1 MNFFTNIYF
10 QKMSSE
16 NLFHCKIHNKKYV
29 GYCETCKLDICLLCT
44 SQHEKHELL
53 QYNEIQPSSKK
64 VAELKEKFN
73 EYKEQNKILIS
84 KMNLWLEKVNH
95 YTNKIIEILENN
107 EKIYESIFSNYDEN
121 NLVFKE
127 IDNMNQIRKKGLILG
142 YKNINLDLFGNEEK
156 ILEKSDL
163 ILKTIKEMQIEDI
176 FFSIKNRN
184 NVLNV
189 EKHENINENEQKEL
203 EDKSEKKS
211 NKKKKIKKAKNQK
224 KDNENELLRKKFED
238 YKEVN
243 LKSNYFD
250 DEYLIN
256 LESSKKSKEDLKI
269 DLNSENTE
277 SLNTRSIH
285 NGREINNLSL
295 IQNDLKKYIVTSGYC
310 YINLFDLKGQLQRS
324 IKLHD
329 SDITNLIQL
338 KNFDLVTSCIDGTMK
353 ITRLGK
359 NEGYSVIQNI
369 DTKQVKH
376 ENRNNI
382 FSNNQLYVLTQIAPN
397 EDLVTA
403 HGDNILFYSKSEKN
417 NEISYEFNQIL
428 PVNNEKKENDY
439 DFILNNK
446 NITSL
451 LNMNNNNL
459 IALNNNTI
467 FFVEKNNDKY
477 IINHKIKDICSN
489 GGPNN
494 ISIYNN
500 DIIIISGGNK
510 IHFVNI
516 KEKNI
521 INEIKIDVCCIN
533 CINIKCSNNSLYIG
547 CESKNNQFDI
557 GIYDIINKE
566 NKYEINRTKVYQ
578 NVHNKSISNI
588 IPINCEE
595 LEENKEDENIK
606 IKLDFVSGSHDKY
619 LKYWE

>member
-1 MNFFTNIYF
+1 
-10 QKMSSE
+10 MSSE

-203 EDKSEKKS
+203 EDNEKKS
-211 NKKKKIKKAKNQK
+211 NKKIKKAKNQK

-382 FSNNQLYVLTQIAPN
+382 FSNNQLYVLTQITPN
-397 EDLVTA
+397 EDLITA
-403 HGDNILFYSKSEKN
+403 HGDNLLFYSKSEKN

-477 IINHKIKDICSN
+477 IIIHKLKDICSN

-521 INEIKIDVCCIN
+521 INEIKIEVCCIN

-566 NKYEINRTKVYQ
+566 NKYEINRSKVYK
-578 NVHNKSISNI
+578 NVHSKSISNI
-588 IPINCEE
+588 IPIN
-595 LEENKEDENIK
+595 LEEIEEDKEDENK
-606 IKLDFVSGSHDKY
+606 D
-619 LKYWE
+619 

>member
-1 MNFFTNIYF
+1 
-10 QKMSSE
+10 MSSE

-29 GYCETCKLDICLLCT
+29 GYCETCKFDICLLCT

-176 FFSIKNRN
+176 FFSIKNKN
-184 NVLNV
+184 NVLNIV
-189 EKHENINENEQKEL
+189 KHENINENEQKEL

-211 NKKKKIKKAKNQK
+211 DKKKKIKKAKNQK
-224 KDNENELLRKKFED
+224 KDNENELLIKKFED

-256 LESSKKSKEDLKI
+256 LESSKKTKEDLK
-269 DLNSENTE
+269 DNLNSENTE

-359 NEGYSVIQNI
+359 NEGYNVIQNI

-382 FSNNQLYVLTQIAPN
+382 FSNNQLYILTQITPN
-397 EDLVTA
+397 EDLITA
-403 HGDNILFYSKSEKN
+403 HGDNLLFYSKSEKN
-417 NEISYEFNQIL
+417 NEINYEFKQIL

-446 NITSL
+446 NIISL

-467 FFVEKNNDKY
+467 FFFEINNDKY
-477 IINHKIKDICSN
+477 IINHKIKDICCN

-500 DIIIISGGNK
+500 DIIIICGGNK

-521 INEIKIDVCCIN
+521 INEIKIEVCCIN

>member
-1 MNFFTNIYF
+1 
-10 QKMSSE
+10 MSSE

-29 GYCETCKLDICLLCT
+29 GYCETCKFDICLLCT

-107 EKIYESIFSNYDEN
+107 EKIYENIFSNYDEN

-211 NKKKKIKKAKNQK
+211 DKKKKIKKAKNQK

-256 LESSKKSKEDLKI
+256 LESSKKTKEDLK
-269 DLNSENTE
+269 DNLNSENTE

-359 NEGYSVIQNI
+359 NEGYNVIQNI

-382 FSNNQLYVLTQIAPN
+382 FSNNQLYVLTQITPN
-397 EDLVTA
+397 EDLITA
-403 HGDNILFYSKSEKN
+403 HGDNLLFYSKSEKN
-417 NEISYEFNQIL
+417 NEINYEFNQIL

-477 IINHKIKDICSN
+477 IINHKIKDICGN

-521 INEIKIDVCCIN
+521 INEIKVDVCCIN
-533 CINIKCSNNSLYIG
+533 CINIKNSNNSLYIG

-578 NVHNKSISNI
+578 NVHNKSISDI

>member
-1 MNFFTNIYF
+1 
-10 QKMSSE
+10 MSSE

-29 GYCETCKLDICLLCT
+29 GYCETCKFDICLLCT

-127 IDNMNQIRKKGLILG
+127 IDNMNQITKKGLILG

-176 FFSIKNRN
+176 FFSIKNKN
-184 NVLNV
+184 NVLNIV
-189 EKHENINENEQKEL
+189 KHENINENEQKEL
-203 EDKSEKKS
+203 EDKSEKKLD
-211 NKKKKIKKAKNQK
+211 KKKKIKKAKNQK

-256 LESSKKSKEDLKI
+256 LESSKKTKEDLK
-269 DLNSENTE
+269 DNLNSENTE

-403 HGDNILFYSKSEKN
+403 HGDNLLFYSKSEKN

-533 CINIKCSNNSLYIG
+533 CINIKNSNNSLYIG
-547 CESKNNQFDI
+547 SESKNNQFEI

-566 NKYEINRTKVYQ
+566 NKYEINRTKVYK
-578 NVHNKSISNI
+578 NVHTKSISDI

>member
-1 MNFFTNIYF
+1 
-10 QKMSSE
+10 MSSE

-29 GYCETCKLDICLLCT
+29 GYCETCKFDICLLCT

-359 NEGYSVIQNI
+359 NEGYNVIQNI

-403 HGDNILFYSKSEKN
+403 HGDNLLFYSKSEKN

-477 IINHKIKDICSN
+477 IINNKIKDICCN

-516 KEKNI
+516 KEKSI

-533 CINIKCSNNSLYIG
+533 CINIKNSNNSLYIG
-547 CESKNNQFDI
+547 SESKNNQFEI

-566 NKYEINRTKVYQ
+566 NKYEINRTKVYK
-578 NVHNKSISNI
+578 NVHTKSISDI

>member
-1 MNFFTNIYF
+1 
-10 QKMSSE
+10 MSSE

-176 FFSIKNRN
+176 FFSIKNKN
-184 NVLNV
+184 NVLNIV
-189 EKHENINENEQKEL
+189 KHENINENEQKEL

-211 NKKKKIKKAKNQK
+211 DKKKKIKKAKNQK
-224 KDNENELLRKKFED
+224 NDNENELLRKKFED

-256 LESSKKSKEDLKI
+256 LESSKKNKEDLK
-269 DLNSENTE
+269 DNLNSENTE

-359 NEGYSVIQNI
+359 NEGYNVIQNI

-382 FSNNQLYVLTQIAPN
+382 FSNNQLYILTQITPN
-397 EDLVTA
+397 EDLITA
-403 HGDNILFYSKSEKN
+403 HGDNLLFYSKSEKN
-417 NEISYEFNQIL
+417 NEINYEFKQIL

-467 FFVEKNNDKY
+467 FFVEINNDKY
-477 IINHKIKDICSN
+477 IINHKIKDICCN

-500 DIIIISGGNK
+500 DIIIICGGNK

-521 INEIKIDVCCIN
+521 INEIKIEVCCIN

-547 CESKNNQFDI
+547 CENKNNQFDI

>member
-1 MNFFTNIYF
+1 
-10 QKMSSE
+10 MSSE

-29 GYCETCKLDICLLCT
+29 GYCEACKLDICLLCT

-95 YTNKIIEILENN
+95 YANKIIEILENN

-176 FFSIKNRN
+176 FFSIKNKN
-184 NVLNV
+184 NVLNIV
-189 EKHENINENEQKEL
+189 KHENINENEQKEL

-211 NKKKKIKKAKNQK
+211 DKKKKIKKAKNQK

-403 HGDNILFYSKSEKN
+403 HGDNLLFYSKSEKN

-521 INEIKIDVCCIN
+521 INEIKIEVCCIN

-566 NKYEINRTKVYQ
+566 NKYEINRTKVYK
-578 NVHNKSISNI
+578 NVHTKSISDI

>member
-1 MNFFTNIYF
+1 
-10 QKMSSE
+10 
-16 NLFHCKIHNKKYV
+16 
-29 GYCETCKLDICLLCT
+29 
-44 SQHEKHELL
+44 
-53 QYNEIQPSSKK
+53 
-64 VAELKEKFN
+64 
-73 EYKEQNKILIS
+73 
-84 KMNLWLEKVNH
+84 
-95 YTNKIIEILENN
+95 
-107 EKIYESIFSNYDEN
+107 
-121 NLVFKE
+121 
-127 IDNMNQIRKKGLILG
+127 LG

-403 HGDNILFYSKSEKN
+403 HGDNLLFYSKSEKN

-533 CINIKCSNNSLYIG
+533 CINIKNSNNSLYIG
-547 CESKNNQFDI
+547 SESKNNQFEI

-566 NKYEINRTKVYQ
+566 NKYEINRTKVYK
-578 NVHNKSISNI
+578 NVHTKSISDI

>member
-1 MNFFTNIYF
+1 
-10 QKMSSE
+10 MSSE

-29 GYCETCKLDICLLCT
+29 GYCETCKFDICLLCT

-176 FFSIKNRN
+176 FFSIKNKN
-184 NVLNV
+184 NVLNIV
-189 EKHENINENEQKEL
+189 KHENINENEQKEL

-211 NKKKKIKKAKNQK
+211 DKKKKIKKAKNQK

-359 NEGYSVIQNI
+359 NEGYNVIQNI

-382 FSNNQLYVLTQIAPN
+382 FSNNQLYVLTQITPN
-397 EDLVTA
+397 EDLITA
-403 HGDNILFYSKSEKN
+403 HGDNLLFYSKSEKN

-459 IALNNNTI
+459 ITLNNNTI

-477 IINHKIKDICSN
+477 IINNKIKDICCN

-521 INEIKIDVCCIN
+521 INEIKIEVCCIN

>member
-1 MNFFTNIYF
+1 
-10 QKMSSE
+10 MSSE

-29 GYCETCKLDICLLCT
+29 GYCETCKFDICLLCT

-176 FFSIKNRN
+176 FFSIKNKN
-184 NVLNV
+184 NVLNIV
-189 EKHENINENEQKEL
+189 KHENINENEQKEL

-382 FSNNQLYVLTQIAPN
+382 FSNNQLYVLTQITPN
-397 EDLVTA
+397 EDLITA
-403 HGDNILFYSKSEKN
+403 HGDNLLFYSKSEKN

-477 IINHKIKDICSN
+477 IINNKIKDICCN

-533 CINIKCSNNSLYIG
+533 CINIKNSNNSLYIG
-547 CESKNNQFDI
+547 SESKNNQFEI

-566 NKYEINRTKVYQ
+566 NKYEINTTKVYK
-578 NVHNKSISNI
+578 NVHVKSISNI
-588 IPINCEE
+588 IPINLEE

>member
-1 MNFFTNIYF
+1 
-10 QKMSSE
+10 MSSE

-29 GYCETCKLDICLLCT
+29 GYCETCKFDICLLCT

-176 FFSIKNRN
+176 FFSIKNKN
-184 NVLNV
+184 NVLNIV
-189 EKHENINENEQKEL
+189 KHENINENEQKEL

-211 NKKKKIKKAKNQK
+211 DKKKKIKKAKNQK

-256 LESSKKSKEDLKI
+256 LESSKKTKEDLK
-269 DLNSENTE
+269 DNLNSENTE

-359 NEGYSVIQNI
+359 NEGYNVIQNI

-382 FSNNQLYVLTQIAPN
+382 FSNNQLYVLTQITPN
-397 EDLVTA
+397 EDLITA
-403 HGDNILFYSKSEKN
+403 HGDNLLFYSKSEKN

-521 INEIKIDVCCIN
+521 INEIKIEVCCIN

>member
-1 MNFFTNIYF
+1 
-10 QKMSSE
+10 MSSE

-44 SQHEKHELL
+44 SKHEKHELL

-64 VAELKEKFN
+64 VAELKEKFIK
-73 EYKEQNKILIS
+73 YKEQNKILIS
-84 KMNLWLEKVNH
+84 KMNLWLDKINH
-95 YTNKIIEILENN
+95 YANKIIEILENN

-142 YKNINLDLFGNEEK
+142 YKNIKLDLFGNEEK

-211 NKKKKIKKAKNQK
+211 DKKKKIKKAKNQK

-403 HGDNILFYSKSEKN
+403 HGDNLLFYSKSEKN

-516 KEKNI
+516 KEKSI

-533 CINIKCSNNSLYIG
+533 CINIKNSNNSLYIG
-547 CESKNNQFDI
+547 SESKNNQFEI

-566 NKYEINRTKVYQ
+566 NKYEINTTKVYK
-578 NVHNKSISNI
+578 NVHVKSISNI
-588 IPINCEE
+588 IPINLEE

>member
-403 HGDNILFYSKSEKN
+403 HGDNLLFYSKSEKN

-428 PVNNEKKENDY
+428 PVNN
-439 DFILNNK
+439 
-446 NITSL
+446 
-451 LNMNNNNL
+451 
-459 IALNNNTI
+459 
-467 FFVEKNNDKY
+467 
-477 IINHKIKDICSN
+477 
-489 GGPNN
+489 
-494 ISIYNN
+494 
-500 DIIIISGGNK
+500 
-510 IHFVNI
+510 
-516 KEKNI
+516 
-521 INEIKIDVCCIN
+521 
-533 CINIKCSNNSLYIG
+533 
-547 CESKNNQFDI
+547 
-557 GIYDIINKE
+557 
-566 NKYEINRTKVYQ
+566 
-578 NVHNKSISNI
+578 
-588 IPINCEE
+588 
-595 LEENKEDENIK
+595 
-606 IKLDFVSGSHDKY
+606 
-619 LKYWE
+619 

>member
-1 MNFFTNIYF
+1 
-10 QKMSSE
+10 MSSE

-29 GYCETCKLDICLLCT
+29 GYCETCKFDICLLCT

-64 VAELKEKFN
+64 VAELKDKFT
-73 EYKEQNKILIS
+73 EYKEKNKILIS

-176 FFSIKNRN
+176 FFSIKNKN
-184 NVLNV
+184 NVLNIV
-189 EKHENINENEQKEL
+189 KHENINENEQKEL

-211 NKKKKIKKAKNQK
+211 DKKKKIKKAKNQK

-359 NEGYSVIQNI
+359 NEGYNVIQNI

-382 FSNNQLYVLTQIAPN
+382 FSNNQLYVLTQITPN
-397 EDLVTA
+397 EDLITA
-403 HGDNILFYSKSEKN
+403 HGDNLLFYSKSEKN
-417 NEISYEFNQIL
+417 NEINYEFKQIL

-477 IINHKIKDICSN
+477 IINNKIKDICCN

-566 NKYEINRTKVYQ
+566 NKYEINRTKVYK

>member
-1 MNFFTNIYF
+1 
-10 QKMSSE
+10 MSSE

-29 GYCETCKLDICLLCT
+29 GYCETCKFDICLLCT

-64 VAELKEKFN
+64 VAELKEKFI

-256 LESSKKSKEDLKI
+256 LESSKKTKEDLK
-269 DLNSENTE
+269 DNLNSENTE

-382 FSNNQLYVLTQIAPN
+382 FSNNQLYVLTQITPN
-397 EDLVTA
+397 EDLITA
-403 HGDNILFYSKSEKN
+403 HGDNLLFYSKSEKN
-417 NEISYEFNQIL
+417 NEINYEFKQIL

-477 IINHKIKDICSN
+477 IINNKIKDICCN

-521 INEIKIDVCCIN
+521 INEIKVDVCCIN
-533 CINIKCSNNSLYIG
+533 CINIKNSNNSLYIG

-566 NKYEINRTKVYQ
+566 NKYEINRTKVYK
-578 NVHNKSISNI
+578 NVHTKSISDI